1 MTRLTFLILFL
12 YFILLHVFYYY
23 IFCLYRGMVPA
34 VAEMRYLERVKW
46 LDLYGSDLHPVLVS
60 R

>member
-1 MTRLTFLILFL
+1 L
-12 YFILLHVFYYY
+12 YFILLHVFYY